1 LILIV
6 NEKFLNKIPIV
17 ILCLVGYFIFV
28 IDFTSILPIFLIT
41 FLALIFDFKRY
52 DAISPVSAVSWMFFF
67 TGLIGYLVS
76 ASKNSTLGTSFGY
89 ILPAEHRHSTY
100 SLFSVSA
107 LSLLLGAAMISN
119 NSDGRHLDILSI
131 SKLSRQPFV
140 WIALLPLMGL
150 LIGFTPKEFLIRDNH
165 LLEPNIPLVARL
177 SLALSIIAVPAIAIG
192 GRLSGKVF
200 KSLTFL
206 SIVIYG
212 VLYFSMSSR
221 ALAVIPISLIIL
233 FWPKSDRLKAIIS
246 TIVLPV
252 ASYTTLVIPL
262 YLRSLNSNGLLPY
275 IRGLMDFRFSA
286 DGASYAFQNFT
297 VAFDLNGLTAYEM
310 IRFPKRDFF
319 IQVSPLLGEAS
330 GWYEIAN
337 AHRFN
342 FATPTA
348 ALGELINYGL
358 GYSVTLLFLIG
369 LLLSI
374 MNKRISTWKLSY
386 RSFGTVILY
395 SGSLYFGVLC
405 LQYNLRSAVRI
416 IYYLVALVFLID
428 FLVKRKNLSSP
439 SLAIQSY

>member
-1 LILIV
+1 MT
-6 NEKFLNKIPIV
+6 KIPIV
-17 ILCLVGYFIFV
+17 ILCLVGYSIV
-28 IDFTSILPIFLIT
+28 AIDFTSILPISLIT

-76 ASKNSTLGTSFGY
+76 GSKNSTLGTSFGY
-89 ILPAEHRHSTY
+89 ILPTEHINSTFT
-100 SLFSVSA
+100 LFSSA
-107 LSLLLGAAMISN
+107 ALGLLLGAAMISN
-119 NSDGRHLDILSI
+119 NSSERSEYPLGIRKINR
-131 SKLSRQPFV
+131 KPFV

-150 LIGFTPKEFLIRDNH
+150 LIGFNPIEFLIRDNH
-165 LLEPNIPLVARL
+165 LLEPNLPLLARL
-177 SLALSIIAVPAIAIG
+177 SLALSFIAVPASAIG
-192 GRLSGKVF
+192 GRFNGKAF
-200 KSLTFL
+200 KSLACLFILT
-206 SIVIYG
+206 YG
-212 VLYFSMSSR
+212 VFYFSMSSR
-221 ALAVIPISLIIL
+221 ALVVIPVSLIIL
-233 FWPKSDRLKAIIS
+233 FWPKSGRLKAIIL

-275 IRGLMDFRFSA
+275 ISGLMDFRFSVK
-286 DGASYAFQNFT
+286 GASYAFQNFT

-319 IQVSPLLGEAS
+319 VQVSPLLGDAS

-369 LLLSI
+369 LLLSL

-428 FLVKRKNLSSP
+428 FLINRKNLSKP
-439 SLAIQSY
+439 FLGVQGY